1 MANFLYDCS
10 LGRFSSNLPENKL
23 MELLDLPYTEL
34 EASQQQLIEW
44 SRVTTYHARQQR
56 RNQSVPV
63 DQ

>member
-10 LGRFSSNLPENKL
+10 LGRFGSNLPENKL

-56 RNQSVPV
+56 RS
-63 DQ
+63 

>member
-1 MANFLYDCS
+1 MAKFLSDCS
-10 LGRFSSNLPENKL
+10 LGRFGSSLPENKL

-44 SRVTTYHARQQR
+44 SRATTYHARQQR
-56 RNQSVPV
+56 RNQSMPV